1 MSMLSLLLVVDMVVD
16 RCGRWPILEVRGT
29 AEGCREEAEGSRM
42 GKPMLLSVGLAIV
55 SSATGGCGTGTSP
68 RLGTR
73 LSSERVIVDL
83 DRLCWLPLLLLGGEL
98 VDDWMEAYEGC
109 LCRCGLGDGRDD
121 MERDICRAWSGHRRG
136 GAIMVIGWRD
146 GDHLLTIMPLSFV
159 PLSLIYKAELDMGPW
174 ALQGVLCC
182 QGVRAQGTYLSS
194 CEAMIIDDPISGRLV
209 FVEFVFNEH
218 LAMRLKDLLVM

>member
-121 MERDICRAWSGHRRG
+121 MEREICRAWSGHRRG

-159 PLSLIYKAELDMGPW
+159 PLSLIYKAELDMGP
-174 ALQGVLCC
+174 
-182 QGVRAQGTYLSS
+182 
-194 CEAMIIDDPISGRLV
+194 
-209 FVEFVFNEH
+209 
-218 LAMRLKDLLVM
+218 